1 MKKLFASVLF
11 LCLAVLPSLGA
22 NQVIEAI
29 VARVNNRIITL
40 SDLERAKQD
49 TRQEVQ
55 QEDPANADKLYQQRE
70 KDVLRDLIDQQLLLD
85 KGADLGITGQTEL
98 IKYLDNMRKEMKLD
112 TMEDLEK
119 AAQAQGMSFEDFK
132 QQKRNQIIDQQVIG
146 QEVGRR
152 LNITKEDEQKYYED
166 HKAQLQRPEQVRLSE
181 ILVDPAKIV
190 PKAADEAQQ
199 LAAAKAKAEDLLAQ
213 IRKGAKFE
221 DVSKK
226 SSDGPTAAQGGDLGN
241 FQRGTLAKELEEKVF
256 AMKAGDV
263 SDVIQTK
270 QGFVILKVTDHQSAG
285 IPSFQ
290 EIEPHIQEALY
301 MQKLQPALRVY
312 LAKLRE
318 EAYVKVMPGYVDSAA
333 TPNQTQPEETKDQ
346 VAKAKKLTKKKKKLL
361 LF

>member
-1 MKKLFASVLF
+1 MKKLFASFFL
-11 LCLAVLPSLGA
+11 LCLTTLPGFGA
-22 NQVIEAI
+22 NQVVEAI

-40 SDLERAKQD
+40 SDFERAKQD
-49 TRQEVQ
+49 TLQEARQD
-55 QEDPANADKLYQQRE
+55 DPANAEKVYQQHE
-70 KDVLRDLIDQQLLLD
+70 KDILRDLIDKQLLLD

-132 QQKRNQIIDQQVIG
+132 QDKRNQIIYQQVIG

-152 LNITKEDEQKYYED
+152 LNITKEDEQKYYND

-181 ILVDPAKIV
+181 ILISTSKKDGTG
-190 PKAADEAQQ
+190 DDAQQ
-199 LAAAKAKAEDLLAQ
+199 MAAAQAKANDLLAE

-270 QGFVILKVTDHQSAG
+270 QGFVILKVTEHQTAG

-290 EIEPHIQEALY
+290 EIEPRIQEALY
-301 MQKLQPALRVY
+301 MQKLQPALRAY

-318 EAYVKVMPGYVDSAA
+318 EAYIKVMPGYVDSAA
-333 TPNQTQPEETKDQ
+333 TPNQTQPVETKDQ
-346 VAKAKKLTKKKKKLL
+346 VAKAKKLTKKKKKM
-361 LF
+361 LFF

>member
-1 MKKLFASVLF
+1 MKKLFASLLF

-22 NQVIEAI
+22 NQVVEAI
-29 VARVNNRIITL
+29 VVRVNNRIITL
-40 SDLERAKQD
+40 SDLQRARQD

-152 LNITKEDEQKYYED
+152 LNITKEDEQKYYND

-181 ILVDPAKIV
+181 ILVSTSKKDGGT
-190 PKAADEAQQ
+190 DDAQQ
-199 LAAAKAKAEDLLAQ
+199 LAAAQAKANDLLAE

-226 SSDGPTAAQGGDLGN
+226 SSDGPTAAQGGDLGD
-241 FQRGTLAKELEEKVF
+241 FKRGTLAKELEEKVF

-263 SDVIQTK
+263 TDVIQTK
-270 QGFVILKVTDHQSAG
+270 QGFVILKVTEHQTAG
-285 IPSFQ
+285 IPTFQ
-290 EIEPHIQEALY
+290 EIEPRLQEALY

-318 EAYVKVMPGYVDSAA
+318 EAYIKVMPGYVDSAA
-333 TPNQTQPEETKDQ
+333 TPNQTQPVETKDE
-346 VAKAKKLTKKKKKLL
+346 VAKAKKLTKKKKKML